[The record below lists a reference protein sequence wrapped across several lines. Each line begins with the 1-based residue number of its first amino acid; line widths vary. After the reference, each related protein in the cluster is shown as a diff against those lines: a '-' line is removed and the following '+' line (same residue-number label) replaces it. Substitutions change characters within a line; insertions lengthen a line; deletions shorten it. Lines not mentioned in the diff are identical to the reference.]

1 MYCGWLVDQLY
12 HQGQTIHLLLCRHGG
27 IQIFVK
33 TVSNKTITLEVESSD
48 TIETVKYK
56 IQDKE
61 EIPPDQQRLIFE
73 GKQLISSNTIS
84 DYNIQNEST
93 LFLVLCLHIQ
103 IIVKTLTGKTLALEV
118 ARSYTIEN
126 VRVKIQ
132 AKEGIPSPQQRLI
145 FAGKELEDGHKL
157 SDYDIQNESILYL
170 VLRLPSGMKIV
181 VKMLNGKIITL
192 EVVTGDTIKSVKHKI
207 QDKEGIP
214 PDQQRLI
221 FEGKQLEDGHT
232 LSDYNIQKES
242 KIFLVLR
249 LHSGMPIYVKTL
261 TSKTIALEVVA
272 SDTIRNVK
280 IRIQHQEGIPSD
292 QQCLIFEGKHLEDG
306 CILSDY
312 NIQKE
317 STLELQL
324 HRHSGIRPD
333 YTVSPD
339 TKPSLQELLKFA
351 CTDGRVISI
360 PVEIGTK
367 YVQFGTFLLD
377 DRNGSRVKMIAH
389 KHLNDPEQTNTEI
402 LQEWLTGSSKQ
413 PVTWA
418 TLVNVLRA
426 IELFTLADEIEADK
440 SVV

>member
-1 MYCGWLVDQLY
+1 M
-12 HQGQTIHLLLCRHGG
+12 
-27 IQIFVK
+27 QIFVK

-61 EIPPDQQRLIFE
+61 EIPPDEQRLIFE

-103 IIVKTLTGKTLALEV
+103 IIVKTLTGKMLALEV

-126 VRVKIQ
+126 VRVQIQ

-157 SDYDIQNESILYL
+157 SDYNIQNESILYL

-192 EVVTGDTIKSVKHKI
+192 EVVAGDTIKSVKHKI

-214 PDQQRLI
+214 PDRQRLI

-232 LSDYNIQKES
+232 LSDYNIQTES

-249 LHSGMPIYVKTL
+249 LHSGMPIYVKIL

-272 SDTIRNVK
+272 SDTIKNVK
-280 IRIQHQEGIPSD
+280 IQIQHQEGIPSD

-324 HRHSGIRPD
+324 HRRIGIRPD
-333 YTVSPD
+333 YTVCSD
-339 TKPSLQELLKFA
+339 TKPSLQELLKFT
-351 CTDGRVISI
+351 CTDGRVINI

-367 YVQFGTFLLD
+367 YVQFGAFLLD
-377 DRNGSRVKMIAH
+377 DRNGSRVKMITQ
-389 KHLNDPEQTNTEI
+389 KHFSDAEQINIEI
-402 LQEWLTGSSKQ
+402 FQQWLTGCSKQ

-418 TLVNVLRA
+418 TLVSVLRA